1 MLRKLGAVPLTSGSA
16 WHERLADMQIDIAI
30 MSSTLNIRDLRK
42 AVNTIDNAF
51 TGNHPNVKIAVTHS
65 STKTVISAWAT
76 DSDE

>member
-1 MLRKLGAVPLTSGSA
+1 
-16 WHERLADMQIDIAI
+16 MQIDITIPNA
-30 MSSTLNIRDLRK
+30 TLDPNATLTIKDLRK

>member
-1 MLRKLGAVPLTSGSA
+1 
-16 WHERLADMQIDIAI
+16 MQIDIAI

-65 STKTVISAWAT
+65 STQTVISAWET